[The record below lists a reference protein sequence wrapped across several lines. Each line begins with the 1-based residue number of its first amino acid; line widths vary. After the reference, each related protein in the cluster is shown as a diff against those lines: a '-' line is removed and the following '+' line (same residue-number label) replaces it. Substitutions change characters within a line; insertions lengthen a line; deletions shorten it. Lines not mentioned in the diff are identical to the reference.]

1 MLEDKAFI
9 LDHYD
14 YLLPFLNMI
23 NGKGVCAYATRTI
36 LAAESTLEM
45 VTIEPVAIE
54 LRLPD
59 TNSNMV
65 VLPHDYLRW
74 ELAKMHVAANDAA
87 YHQLVSHW

>member
-1 MLEDKAFI
+1 MRKDKAFI
-9 LDHYD
+9 LEHND

-36 LAAESTLEM
+36 LAAGSTLGLD
-45 VTIEPVAIE
+45 TIEPVAIE

-59 TNSNMV
+59 PNSNMV
-65 VLPHDYLRW
+65 VFPDDFRW
-74 ELAKMHVAANDAA
+74 ELAKLHVAANDAA